1 MTTVSSLVE
10 SLCLDVHNGGD
21 GGRAVS
27 RGVVGDLLS
36 FVMGGAP
43 EGAAWVTLQTHVNLA
58 AVAVLKE
65 IPLVILASGRKPDPE
80 LLERCRKEN
89 IALVTAGGSPFDI
102 CGALHDLGLKG

>member
-1 MTTVSSLVE
+1 MKLSSLVE
-10 SLCLDVHNGGD
+10 SLDAEVHHPGD
-21 GGRAVS
+21 GDSEIS

-36 FVMGGAP
+36 FVMGSAP

-65 IPLVILASGRKPDPE
+65 IPLVILASGRRPDDE

-89 IALVTAGGSPFDI
+89 IALVTAQGTPFDL
-102 CGALHDLGLKG
+102 CGFLHALGLRG

>member
-1 MTTVSSLVE
+1 MTVTSLIE
-10 SLCLDVHNGGD
+10 ALGLDVHHGGNGNVH
-21 GGRAVS
+21 VS

-43 EGAAWVTLQTHVNLA
+43 EGAVWVTLQTHVNIA

-65 IPLVILASGRKPDPE
+65 IPLVILASGRIPDAE
-80 LLERCRKEN
+80 LLERCRKEDIS
-89 IALVTAGGSPFDI
+89 IATASDSPFDL

>member
-1 MTTVSSLVE
+1 MNVSSLVE
-10 SLCLDVHNGGD
+10 SLGLVLHNEGD
-21 GGRAVS
+21 GKRPAS

-43 EGAAWVTLQTHVNLA
+43 EGSVWVTLQTHVNLA

-65 IPLVILASGRKPDPE
+65 IPLVILASGRIPDQE
-80 LLERCRKEN
+80 LVERCRKEN
-89 IALVTAGGSPFDI
+89 ITLATAAQSPFDV

>member
-1 MTTVSSLVE
+1 MTTVSSLIE

-89 IALVTAGGSPFDI
+89 IALATAGGSPFDI

>member
-1 MTTVSSLVE
+1 MTVLSLIE
-10 SLCLDVHNGGD
+10 SLKLDVHNGGD
-21 GGRAVS
+21 GERSVS

-65 IPLVILASGRKPDPE
+65 IPLVILASGRIPDPQ
-80 LLERCRKEN
+80 LLDRCKKEN
-89 IALVTAGGSPFDI
+89 IALATAAGSPFDI

>member
-1 MTTVSSLVE
+1 MTVSSLIE
-10 SLCLDVHNGGD
+10 SLKLDVHNGGD
-21 GGRAVS
+21 GDRPVS
-27 RGVVGDLLS
+27 HGVVGDLLS

-58 AVAVLKE
+58 AVAVLKD
-65 IPLVILASGRKPDPE
+65 IPLVILASGRTPDPE

-89 IALVTAGGSPFDI
+89 ITLATAIDSPFDV

>member
-1 MTTVSSLVE
+1 MTVLSVIDALG
-10 SLCLDVHNGGD
+10 LIVHHLANED
-21 GGRAVS
+21 RSVS

-43 EGAAWVTLQTHVNLA
+43 EGAVWVTLQTHVNIA

-65 IPLVILASGRKPDPE
+65 IPLVILASGRTPDGD

-89 IALVTAGGSPFDI
+89 IALATASASPFDV
-102 CGALHDLGLKG
+102 CGALHDLGMKG